1 MSDALEP
8 PAKPSRLIVPGAE
21 PEVTER
27 PRIILPPGTS
37 FETREDLPEY
47 PRLRAVQL
55 TPVRDGEREL
65 LVVTDPLGI
74 APGRP
79 VLGLETLAILQ
90 LLDGTTSLTDIQAL
104 LMSESKDLRVG
115 NIVREFIAKLD
126 ELLLLQSPR
135 FEAAYEQ
142 ARRDYHPLE
151 VRPAALEGVC
161 YPEQREELE
170 TFLGEQFA
178 FAEAQRA
185 EAGQPA
191 AGAAA
196 LPRAVLAPHLDPTR
210 AGHVIARAYLELGAE
225 PPEPLRVVVFG
236 TGHQLGDEFLALT
249 RKRFETPLGQVPCD
263 TTFVDH
269 VAARL
274 GERAFRRELVHR
286 DEHSIEFQVLY
297 LQHRL
302 RGRSFTIVPILAG
315 AFHRLLDERKSP
327 RDESSIEVLI
337 AAVREAEQVLG
348 GATTYVAGV
357 DFSHMGPRFG
367 DARITEEA
375 AELLRKSDEDAIAA
389 AASGD
394 ADAWFRAI
402 ASTDDVSRIC
412 GFAPTYCMLRCAAPA
427 PGRALMYEPSPEPD
441 GSVVTVAAMVWPP
454 APSGN

>member
-1 MSDALEP
+1 
-8 PAKPSRLIVPGAE
+8 
-21 PEVTER
+21 
-27 PRIILPPGTS
+27 
-37 FETREDLPEY
+37 
-47 PRLRAVQL
+47 
-55 TPVRDGEREL
+55 
-65 LVVTDPLGI
+65 
-74 APGRP
+74 
-79 VLGLETLAILQ
+79 
-90 LLDGTTSLTDIQAL
+90 
-104 LMSESKDLRVG
+104 
-115 NIVREFIAKLD
+115 
-126 ELLLLQSPR
+126 
-135 FEAAYEQ
+135 
-142 ARRDYHPLE
+142 
-151 VRPAALEGVC
+151 
-161 YPEQREELE
+161 
-170 TFLGEQFA
+170 
-178 FAEAQRA
+178 
-185 EAGQPA
+185 
-191 AGAAA
+191 
-196 LPRAVLAPHLDPTR
+196 
-210 AGHVIARAYLELGAE
+210 
-225 PPEPLRVVVFG
+225 
-236 TGHQLGDEFLALT
+236 
-249 RKRFETPLGQVPCD
+249 
-263 TTFVDH
+263 VDH